1 MKKRVAL
8 ILFLLLQVIL
18 AGAKDTVLVLQAKD
32 TLIVKVDS
40 ANIEKEHAPQNL
52 LDSLRHPE
60 MLRKFF
66 FLQEQ
71 IHGNVIQF
79 QHPDQVRD
87 LPHLKAIRLRTLHE
101 DNWKFW
107 ILLLTILFLALIR
120 LMNVKRFDEILL
132 SAFDLHAD
140 FSKYSD
146 KSGNYFMSNLGLFL
160 NFILSLSLFLTN
172 LFEINHVVE
181 SDNYY
186 LLFWQFSLV
195 LLLFYI
201 GKVLLNLI
209 LGGIFKLSSLSTI
222 TLINAIVVNNILGVA
237 LVFLNLFFVFV
248 SDPFT
253 SNIISA
259 LIFIIILISVIYRQ
273 IKNLMMG
280 PQAGKF
286 QFLYIFLYLCALE
299 LLPWLV
305 LFKLFLNS
313 W

>member
-1 MKKRVAL
+1 MW
-8 ILFLLLQVIL
+8 FLLLQVML
-18 AGAKDTVLVLQAKD
+18 VSGKDSLQHAQVKD
-32 TLIVKVDS
+32 TLLVRTDS
-40 ANIEKEHAPQNL
+40 STAVIAKSPQNL
-52 LDSLRHPE
+52 FDSLKHPE
-60 MLRKFF
+60 MMRNFF
-66 FLQEQ
+66 FINEQ
-71 IHGNVIQF
+71 IHGTAIQF
-79 QHPDQVRD
+79 HNADQVRD
-87 LPHLKAIRLRTLHE
+87 LPRLKAIRLRTMQK

-172 LFEINHVVE
+172 LFEINHEVE
-181 SDNYY
+181 SENYY
-186 LLFWQFSLV
+186 LLFWKFSLI
-195 LLLFYI
+195 LLLFYL
-201 GKVLLNLI
+201 GKILLNLI
-209 LGGIFKLSSLSTI
+209 LGGIFKLTSLSMI

>member
-1 MKKRVAL
+1 MNKRIYILL
-8 ILFLLLQVIL
+8 ILLLQVL
-18 AGAKDTVLVLQAKD
+18 LVGAKDTIQVSPVLDTVLARTD
-32 TLIVKVDS
+32 TNLTI
-40 ANIEKEHAPQNL
+40 AAHEPRNL
-52 LDSLRHPE
+52 LDSLKHQE
-60 MLRKFF
+60 LLRAFF
-66 FLQEQ
+66 FIHEQ
-71 IHGNVIQF
+71 IHGIAIQF
-79 QHPDQVRD
+79 KSQDQERD
-87 LPHLKAIRLRTLHE
+87 LPRLKAIQLKPIQK

-107 ILLLTILFLALIR
+107 ILFLTILFLALIR

-146 KSGNYFMSNLGLFL
+146 KSGNYFLSNLGLFL

-181 SDNYY
+181 SENYY

-195 LLLFYI
+195 LLLFYL

-209 LGGIFKLSSLSTI
+209 LGGIFKLTSLSTI